1 MVASSEYQAMGDT
14 EELYLAG
21 LHDANISG
29 VPGRAP
35 SAKALDETLRPTT
48 EGFGAALQRGVPSS
62 HARGMPRHVHT
73 RHPPCLPPR
82 AQTVS
87 VIVSNVAQPG

>member
-1 MVASSEYQAMGDT
+1 MVASSEHRAMGDT
-14 EELYLAG
+14 GELHLAG

-35 SAKALDETLRPTT
+35 SAEAPDETLRPTT

-62 HARGMPRHVHT
+62 HARGTPCHVHA

-82 AQTVS
+82 TQTVG
-87 VIVSNVAQPG
+87 VIVSNVAQSG

>member
-1 MVASSEYQAMGDT
+1 MVASSEHRAMGDT
-14 EELYLAG
+14 GELHLAG

-35 SAKALDETLRPTT
+35 SAEAPDETLRPTT

-62 HARGMPRHVHT
+62 HARGTPCHVHA

-82 AQTVS
+82 AQTVG
-87 VIVSNVAQPG
+87 VIVSNVAQSG